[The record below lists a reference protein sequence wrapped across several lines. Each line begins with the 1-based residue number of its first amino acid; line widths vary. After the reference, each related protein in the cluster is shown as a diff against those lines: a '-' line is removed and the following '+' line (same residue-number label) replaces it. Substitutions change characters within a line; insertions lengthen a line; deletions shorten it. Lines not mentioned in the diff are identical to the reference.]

1 MMQCS
6 FFILKLCPV
15 LARFGSTF
23 FLILLGDEHGNT
35 LLEHTRSVSFK
46 FALCSHIAPLQVY
59 WLRLSGALVATSTTK
74 DFAGRVELAE
84 PFPVRTLRIPG
95 PFVAPPQGLPMNLVR

>member
-1 MMQCS
+1 M
-6 FFILKLCPV
+6 
-15 LARFGSTF
+15 
-23 FLILLGDEHGNT
+23 
-35 LLEHTRSVSFK
+35 
-46 FALCSHIAPLQVY
+46 
-59 WLRLSGALVATSTTK
+59 ATSTTK